1 MALIP
6 PHFIDCVVAIG
17 TSTNEG
23 QRWIGTGF
31 LFGNLNEI
39 TPDNSNTYDVYL
51 VTNKHVLK
59 NLDNIHVRFNPQTGQ
74 SAKDYHISLKDQN
87 GKQIWTGNSVP
98 EIDVA
103 VLQLNIQRVRDEGMK
118 CNFFESDKHSANTD
132 ELIKREASEGDPVF
146 VMGFPMGIVAADRQ
160 HVFVRGGII
169 SRIKDLFEK
178 RSKDYVVDAFVFP
191 GNSGGPVISK
201 PENSSIV
208 GTKFSN
214 VASLIGIIKSYI
226 PYSDVAISQQTGNPR
241 IIFEEN
247 SGLSKVEPVDHI
259 ISTIQEAKN
268 KKINN

>member
-1 MALIP
+1 
-6 PHFIDCVVAIG
+6 
-17 TSTNEG
+17 
-23 QRWIGTGF
+23 
-31 LFGNLNEI
+31 
-39 TPDNSNTYDVYL
+39 
-51 VTNKHVLK
+51 
-59 NLDNIHVRFNPQTGQ
+59 
-74 SAKDYHISLKDQN
+74 
-87 GKQIWTGNSVP
+87 
-98 EIDVA
+98 
-103 VLQLNIQRVRDEGMK
+103 
-118 CNFFESDKHSANTD
+118 
-132 ELIKREASEGDPVF
+132 
-146 VMGFPMGIVAADRQ
+146 MGIVSADRQ

-226 PYSDVAISQQTGNPR
+226 PYSDIAISQQTGNPR

-259 ISTIQEAKN
+259 ISTIQEAKKL
-268 KKINN
+268 KKLITK